1 MPKVTEA
8 HVEARRMQILEATCK
23 CLGRKGMQR
32 TTMRDICE
40 EAGLSSGA
48 VYGYFKSKDEIIE
61 AVAELGR
68 QNTRALLES
77 HLTSEEA
84 PAKLAEILVG
94 AVEFLASEGAGET
107 TRVDLRL
114 WAEGLD
120 NPRIQELFLQAYAN
134 ITEPIVEIVRDGQ
147 AKGEIETCLDP
158 ESVAR
163 VLAGVVLGLS
173 VQRAMDPGTDL
184 DGCVDILG
192 ALLRGGFVAEKKTE
206 P

>member
-32 TTMRDICE
+32 TTMRDICA

-48 VYGYFKSKDEIIE
+48 VYGYFESKDEIIE

-68 QNTRALLES
+68 RNTRALLES
-77 HLTSEEA
+77 QLISEQA

-94 AVEFLASEGAGET
+94 VAEFLASEEARES
-107 TRVDLRL
+107 TRLDLRL

-120 NPRIQELFLQAYAN
+120 SPRIQELFLQAFRN
-134 ITEPIVEIVRDGQ
+134 ITELIAEIVREGQ
-147 AKGEIETCLDP
+147 AKGEIATYFDP
-158 ESVAR
+158 ESASR
-163 VLAGVVLGLS
+163 VLGAIGLGLS
-173 VQRAMDPGTDL
+173 VQRAMDPDAKL
-184 DGCVDILG
+184 DDCADVMG
-192 ALLRGGFVAEKKTE
+192 ALLRGGFVAATAEL
-206 P
+206 